1 VDPQG
6 IEPWS
11 VSRRVSLSFTCVV
24 AMSLATEF
32 EDSAYDLSPCLSH
45 LIPESA
51 GLWPALVVDNP
62 TRYQDNL
69 AGDRLK
75 LLTQLQQLHCRSQL
89 YVSRLIKSGSRAAHT
104 RENLPSDVETGRAR
118 SIEYPT
124 PSRVGCPEG
133 P

>member
-1 VDPQG
+1 MDPLG
-6 IEPWS
+6 IEPS
-11 VSRRVSLSFTCVV
+11 SAGRPVSLSFTCVV
-24 AMSLATEF
+24 AMSLTTEF
-32 EDSAYDLSPCLSH
+32 EDSAFDLAPCLSH

-75 LLTQLQQLHCRSQL
+75 LLTQLQQLRYHWQL
-89 YVSRLIKSGSRAAHT
+89 CASRLVKAGREPLTRKRTFFPTSKS
-104 RENLPSDVETGRAR
+104 VRAR
-118 SIEYPT
+118 SVYPT

-133 P
+133 T